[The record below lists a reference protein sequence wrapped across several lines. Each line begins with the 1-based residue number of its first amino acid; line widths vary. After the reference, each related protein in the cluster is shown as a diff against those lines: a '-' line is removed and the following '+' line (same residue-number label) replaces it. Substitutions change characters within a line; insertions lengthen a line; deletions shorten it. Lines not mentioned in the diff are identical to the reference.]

1 MPGTTCLQSSGP
13 VGGGVRMQ
21 CDMCYDGPQMRYG
34 GITEAG
40 GMGTGGGSVSM
51 ELSCPS
57 PTRVPTLFAPGAFR
71 TWQSRGDSKSWVN
84 LGPTSSLAVSSP
96 PQPPQGVGTTCVWQ
110 TTPGC
115 SASLPCS
122 FLDRG
127 NLVLG
132 SPADLGFNPGS
143 TTYQPSKALS
153 KFLNPSLSFPVPKM
167 GTTQMEDSLPWTCSL
182 S

>member
-1 MPGTTCLQSSGP
+1 M
-13 VGGGVRMQ
+13 VGSLKQVGWAQVVG
-21 CDMCYDGPQMRYG
+21 
-34 GITEAG
+34 
-40 GMGTGGGSVSM
+40 
-51 ELSCPS
+51 LSPWSYPS
-57 PTRVPTLFAPGAFR
+57 PTRVPTLLAPGAFR
-71 TWQSRGDSKSWVN
+71 KWQSRGDCKSWVN
-84 LGPTSSLAVSSP
+84 LGPASSLAVSSP
-96 PQPPQGVGTTCVWQ
+96 PQPPQGVGTTCVSQ

-115 SASLPCS
+115 SASLPCA

-127 NLVLG
+127 RLVLG

>member
-1 MPGTTCLQSSGP
+1 MGRAHV
-13 VGGGVRMQ
+13 VG
-21 CDMCYDGPQMRYG
+21 
-34 GITEAG
+34 
-40 GMGTGGGSVSM
+40 
-51 ELSCPS
+51 LSPWSYPS
-57 PTRVPTLFAPGAFR
+57 PTRVPTLLSPGAFR
-71 TWQSRGDSKSWVN
+71 RWQSRGDSKSWVN
-84 LGPTSSLAVSSP
+84 LGPASSLAVSSP
-96 PQPPQGVGTTCVWQ
+96 PQGVGTTCVSQ
-110 TTPGC
+110 TTPG
-115 SASLPCS
+115 SRASLPCA

-167 GTTQMEDSLPWTCSL
+167 GTTPMEDSLPRTWSL